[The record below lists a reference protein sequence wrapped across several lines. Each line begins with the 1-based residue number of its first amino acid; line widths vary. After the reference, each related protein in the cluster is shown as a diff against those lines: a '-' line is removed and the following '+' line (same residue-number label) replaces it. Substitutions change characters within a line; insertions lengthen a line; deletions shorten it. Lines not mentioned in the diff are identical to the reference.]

1 MAPIDFDKFF
11 GFWFFGCAGSLM
23 LWAFSSSGEQGLLF
37 VVVHRFLVAVSS
49 PVVSSSL
56 VATQGSWQLAVG
68 CPAKFSWGDSSL
80 TMISRVTPVLLQ

>member
-37 VVVHRFLVAVSS
+37 IVVHRFLVAVSS
-49 PVVSSSL
+49 PVAYIGSRL
-56 VATQGSWQLAVG
+56 VGSVLAVHRLS
-68 CPAKFSWGDSSL
+68 CPTACGIFLD
-80 TMISRVTPVLLQ
+80 